1 MDMDDIPVY
10 KQGDNTNYH
19 FSGKIIHRGFHQ
31 SKDGTVINADINGAA
46 NILRKEYAYA
56 FDEVKDFTY
65 LYKTTFTIRYKNLYR
80 NAKAMTSRSFHKTG
94 FGSGVCHEYRKWNRL
109 EYREVFGSIA

>member
-1 MDMDDIPVY
+1 MGMDNIPVY

-19 FSGKIIHRGFHQ
+19 FSGKIIHREFHQ

-56 FDEVKDFTY
+56 FDEVKN
-65 LYKTTFTIRYKNLYR
+65 LHICKN
-80 NAKAMTSRSFHKTG
+80 NACDWIQG
-94 FGSGVCHEYRKWNRL
+94 FV
-109 EYREVFGSIA
+109 